1 MLEAVQAVNPDIA
14 ELDSYALP
22 FSVRNNTY
30 GRDVQVAVVDHQE
43 SVLVGQGVD
52 SVRVEVPAG
61 VWVPGD
67 QLYFVETVTREVLD
81 SLDNT
86 ILDAGGQPMTEQA
99 TVVTFDVTL
108 GCEAPR
114 PSCDPTIGGDL
125 ASGYIA
131 VTEQTT
137 LTVPWLVPLQGGDE
151 VVVDVQKAI
160 TAAEAAATG
169 AVSLDN
175 VHVVPN
181 PYLYASA
188 FERATDAR
196 VLKFTNLP
204 QEGTIR
210 IFDVAG
216 RFIQEI
222 IYGPEDLQ
230 GIDAYCGTTDCGG
243 DLNWD
248 MQTRERTNLGAGL
261 YIFVLESGGQ
271 KKMGKFVVIR

>member
-1 MLEAVQAVNPDIA
+1 VQAVNADVT
-14 ELDSYALP
+14 ELASYTMP
-22 FSVRNNTY
+22 FSVRNNSY
-30 GRDVQVAVVDHQE
+30 GRDVQVVVVDHQE

-52 SVRVEVPAG
+52 SVRVDVPPG

-67 QLYFVETVTREVLD
+67 QLYFVETVTREVADSSGNTVLD
-81 SLDNT
+81 E
-86 ILDAGGQPMTEQA
+86 GGQPMTEQA
-99 TVVTFDVTL
+99 TVVTFDATL
-108 GCEAPR
+108 GCDAPR
-114 PSCDPTIGGDL
+114 PSCDPTIGGQTS
-125 ASGYIA
+125 SGYIA
-131 VTEQTT
+131 VTEQAT
-137 LTVPWLVPLQGGDE
+137 LMVPWLVPLQSGDE

-160 TAAEAAATG
+160 TAAEAAASG
-169 AVSLDN
+169 AVTLDD

-181 PYLYASA
+181 PYLYGSA

-196 VLKFTNLP
+196 ILKFTNLP

-222 IYGPEDLQ
+222 NYGPEDLQ
-230 GIDAYCGTTDCGG
+230 GIDAFCGTTDCGG

-261 YIFVLESGGQ
+261 YIFVLESGGR